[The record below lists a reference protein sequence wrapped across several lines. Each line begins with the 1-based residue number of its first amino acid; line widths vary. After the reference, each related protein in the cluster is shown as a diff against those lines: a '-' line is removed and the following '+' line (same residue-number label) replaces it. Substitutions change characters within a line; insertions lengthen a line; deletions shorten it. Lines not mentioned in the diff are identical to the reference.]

1 MRLLKAQH
9 YHITLCLEWETLRSF
24 YSLIVN
30 EQLMLL
36 DNVNINVSQTLN
48 LLFLGNYDHWVCPYL
63 DQDLRSKIMAGG
75 HGASKEPL
83 CPFAQGIHWFL

>member
-9 YHITLCLEWETLRSF
+9 YHISLCLEWETLRNF

-36 DNVNINVSQTLN
+36 DNVNINASQTLN
-48 LLFLGNYDHWVCPYL
+48 LFVLGNYDHWVCPYL
-63 DQDLRSKIMAGG
+63 DQDL
-75 HGASKEPL
+75 
-83 CPFAQGIHWFL
+83 